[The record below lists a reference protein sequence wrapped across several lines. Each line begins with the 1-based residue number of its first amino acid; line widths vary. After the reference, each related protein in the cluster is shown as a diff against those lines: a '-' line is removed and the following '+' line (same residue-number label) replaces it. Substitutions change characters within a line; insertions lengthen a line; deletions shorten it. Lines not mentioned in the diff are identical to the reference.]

1 MNYLVYKDKEENTKV
16 WYRQRPYL
24 TGAHLKY
31 IAMFFMLLSHLAQT
45 GFMYGLGQKYFVLA
59 DIFVL
64 LGRISMP
71 IFCFFTVQAVI
82 YTKDFKKYCLRML
95 LFALVSEIPFD
106 ISIYGTPFYMNG
118 QNVIFT
124 LLIGAIVIY
133 GIDYFWKKEVNTIL
147 KILVILIII
156 FIGTNLALTLRT
168 DYKHNG
174 VMAIVLLYFARDSK
188 ILTSLAL
195 LLAFHFE
202 FIMGGYAI
210 PITYGVVYLA
220 IPLIMLYNGQ
230 RGKQNKWAFYI
241 FYPSHLLFIY
251 LLKLLFL

>member
-1 MNYLVYKDKEENTKV
+1 MNYLKYKDKEIYTRV
-16 WYRQRPYL
+16 WYRDRPYL

-45 GFMYGLGQKYFVLA
+45 GFLYSLGEKYFALA

-82 YTKDFKKYCLRML
+82 YTKDFKKYILRML
-95 LFALVSEIPFD
+95 VFALLSEIPFD
-106 ISIYGTPFYMNG
+106 LAIFGAPIYKDS
-118 QNVIFT
+118 QNVFFT
-124 LLIGAIVIY
+124 LLMGALAIY
-133 GIDYFWKKEVNTIL
+133 GIDYLWKKNLNPIL
-147 KILVILIII
+147 KILAILIIVLI
-156 FIGTNLALTLRT
+156 ARNLALTFRT

-174 VMAIVLLYFARDSK
+174 IMAIVLLYLAKDSK
-188 ILTSLAL
+188 ILTALAL

-202 FIMGGYAI
+202 FEMGGYAI
-210 PITYGVVYLA
+210 PVTYGFVYLA

-230 RGKQNKWAFYI
+230 RGKQNKWTFYL
-241 FYPSHLLFIY
+241 FYPAHLLIIY
-251 LLKLLFL
+251 LMKLLFL